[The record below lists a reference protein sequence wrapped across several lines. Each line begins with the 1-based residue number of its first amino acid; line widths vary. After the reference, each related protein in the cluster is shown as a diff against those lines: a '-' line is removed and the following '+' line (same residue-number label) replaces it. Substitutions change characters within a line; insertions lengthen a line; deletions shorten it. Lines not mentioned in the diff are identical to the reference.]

1 MGADDR
7 DMDIKEVFS
16 RLLVHYFDCADSL
29 PADIR
34 LILHLNRWASVPA
47 ACIDCTKL
55 VSDKRLARQM
65 NRELIHMQAFGR
77 PEWQDT

>member
-7 DMDIKEVFS
+7 DMDIRTAFS
-16 RLLVHYFDCADSL
+16 RLLVHYFARADSL
-29 PADIR
+29 PAGIR

-65 NRELIHMQAFGR
+65 NRELTHMQSFGR
-77 PEWQDT
+77 PECDT

>member
-1 MGADDR
+1 MADDS
-7 DMDIKEVFS
+7 DIREVFS
-16 RLLVHYFDCADSL
+16 RLLVHYFDRADDL

-55 VSDKRLARQM
+55 VADKRLARQM
-65 NRELIHMQAFGR
+65 CRELTHIQSFGR
-77 PEWQDT
+77 PECDT